1 MSASTCVLVEMGEE
15 DPIISVAQLM
25 AGLIGDADG
34 KVVKECE
41 SLLEAGKFTEVV
53 AKIMAHGGKL
63 FADAPEKDLEAAVL
77 IIGGLAQRLS
87 PADAAK
93 CVDQLVAAALA
104 GTDRGSLRAAILFQ
118 LYNMTTDIKAR
129 FPILKKIL
137 GYVREAKLAELVAPI
152 SHHVE
157 DNYKSW
163 NLDAAET
170 RAVLS
175 LSLIHI

>member
-77 IIGGLAQRLS
+77 IIGGLARGSRPQTPPSASTSSLPRRS
-87 PADAAK
+87 PARIAAP
-93 CVDQLVAAALA
+93 
-104 GTDRGSLRAAILFQ
+104 F
-118 LYNMTTDIKAR
+118 
-129 FPILKKIL
+129 
-137 GYVREAKLAELVAPI
+137 APQSCSSCTI
-152 SHHVE
+152 
-157 DNYKSW
+157 
-163 NLDAAET
+163 
-170 RAVLS
+170 
-175 LSLIHI
+175 